1 MEKKRAGKITILQM
15 CTIND
20 NHMMHDSWDI
30 ERYRQFFLSF
40 WTIFC
45 LFTPPPPLISQKFKI
60 KNIKIKPGDV
70 IILHMCTINNNHV
83 MYGSWDTE
91 HDRQNFLSLSAIFWT
106 FTPSRNPKIQNFEQ
120 MKKTHQRYYH
130 FTLAYQKSWSYA
142 ILFLRYDMWQM

>member
-1 MEKKRAGKITILQM
+1 MTIIWCM
-15 CTIND
+15 IPEISSATD
-20 NHMMHDSWDI
+20 N
-30 ERYRQFFLSF
+30 FFCHFGPFFALS
-40 WTIFC
+40 
-45 LFTPPPPLISQKFKI
+45 PPRPLLISQKFKI

-130 FTLAYQKSWSYA
+130 FTPAYQKSWSYA